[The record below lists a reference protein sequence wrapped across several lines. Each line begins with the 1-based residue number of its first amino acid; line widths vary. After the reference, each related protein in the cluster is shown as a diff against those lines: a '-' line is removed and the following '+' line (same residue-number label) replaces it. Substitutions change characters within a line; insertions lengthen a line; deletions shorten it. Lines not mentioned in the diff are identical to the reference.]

1 MCACVCARVCSCV
14 FMCVGV
20 WSPGGWEGL
29 RRFGSW
35 VLGLGSWVLSLG
47 SWLLALGSW
56 LLALSFWVETV
67 WVLGFG
73 SKTQKRFRFRVLY
86 SRRPRGGQAP

>member
-1 MCACVCARVCSCV
+1 
-14 FMCVGV
+14 MCVHVCGSV
-20 WSPGGWEGL
+20 ESRRVGG
-29 RRFGSW
+29 FKAVW
-35 VLGLGSWVLSLG
+35 VLGLGSWVLGLESWVLG
-47 SWLLALGSW
+47 LGSW